1 MPQPALDRA
10 GADACGQCGARR
22 DGMPYCRACDALQ
35 PLAPDADHFQVLG
48 LPRALAVD
56 GAELERRY
64 HEASR
69 RVHPDRHQ
77 TAGPAA
83 QALSIQ
89 ASAAVNRAYRTLRDP
104 VARGRYWL
112 ELHGQALGQENNRV
126 PPELAA
132 LVFDV
137 QERLAELPRGGASD
151 AARAARN
158 DVTGRLATL
167 SAALDALYAD
177 ASEASSP
184 ARLAELKR
192 LLSDIAYLRTLA
204 RDVDAA
210 LAG

>member
-1 MPQPALDRA
+1 MSQAAIDRA
-10 GADACGQCGARR
+10 GADACGRCGAPR
-22 DGMPYCRACDALQ
+22 DGMPYCVACDALQ
-35 PLAPDADHFQVLG
+35 PLARDADHFQVLG
-48 LPRALAVD
+48 LPRGLAVD

-83 QALSIQ
+83 QALSIE

-104 VARGRYWL
+104 VGRGRYWL
-112 ELHGQALGQENNRV
+112 ELHGEALGQDNNRV

-137 QERLAELPRGGASD
+137 QERVAELRHGGDPD
-151 AARAARN
+151 AARVARN
-158 DVTGRLATL
+158 DVAGRLATL
-167 SAALDALYAD
+167 SAALDALYAG
-177 ASEASSP
+177 ASDASSP
-184 ARLAELKR
+184 ATLAELKR